1 MFKKNY
7 PLRFEIAGNLDYSL
21 FLNHFRGATSTKL
34 GISDS
39 VFDLRL
45 QSTKRSTKSS
55 NDNNDSPTS
64 PSSSSKSPVVV
75 PTATT
80 NTTTTSSKPD
90 LKVITSFESDENL
103 SPIKEKNESES
114 EVATTPS
121 TSQIN
126 KEASSKQPPPGK
138 ENNQINNSTV
148 IKPTDSSKSLSPN
161 KSPSN
166 PRKTTGDISFIIT
179 QYKLYPQKIED
190 AFKAESFT
198 RTNEASKSP
207 DNNLYIGITGVEKAL
222 ASAIPNIPL
231 DTKVNFQ
238 VLFF

>member
-1 MFKKNY
+1 M
-7 PLRFEIAGNLDYSL
+7 DYSL
-21 FLNHFRGATSTKL
+21 FLNHFRGASSTKL

-45 QSTKRSTKSS
+45 QSTKRSIKSGK
-55 NDNNDSPTS
+55 DNNNSPSS
-64 PSSSSKSPVVV
+64 PSSSSKSPVATANA
-75 PTATT
+75 TATT
-80 NTTTTSSKPD
+80 ITTSSKPD

-103 SPIKEKNESES
+103 SSPIKEKNESKS
-114 EVATTPS
+114 DMATTPS
-121 TSQIN
+121 NSQIN
-126 KEASSKQPPPGK
+126 KEASSKQPSEK

-207 DNNLYIGITGVEKAL
+207 DNNLYIGITGIEKAL

-231 DTKVNFQ
+231 DIKVNFQ
-238 VLFF
+238 VHFF